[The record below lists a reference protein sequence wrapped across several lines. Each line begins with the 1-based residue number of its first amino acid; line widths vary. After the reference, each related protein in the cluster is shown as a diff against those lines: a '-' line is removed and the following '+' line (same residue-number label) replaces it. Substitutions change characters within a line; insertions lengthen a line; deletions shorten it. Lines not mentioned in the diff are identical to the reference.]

1 MNETDS
7 TEDHPAAG
15 TLTVREVV
23 SLPVTVVIMVAS
35 VVCTF
40 WGWMAPEQA
49 YRWLYAD
56 GAGLWLEQRAW
67 CVFTSVFLH
76 GDVFHLFF
84 NLYWFWKLGRVL
96 EAKLGTTRHVLLVA
110 GAAWVSGLA
119 EFAPGG
125 MMGIGLSG
133 VVYALFGYIL
143 ILRSTDAAY
152 AQVLPF
158 RTVRLFVIW
167 FFLCIAL
174 TEAGVWNVANI
185 AHGAGFVFGALCG
198 LCARAGWWRS
208 PARGGAGAAVL
219 ASLVV
224 LVWAPWNEQWR
235 ALRVYRLLQGDDLS
249 AAESEL
255 TRFVA
260 DYPENNW
267 GRQQTAWVLM
277 ERGDYARSVA
287 IYEELLAADR
297 QALVCN
303 NLAWIFATCPDASL
317 RDGRRAV
324 ALSAQACELTGWSE
338 ASLLNTHAAAHAEA
352 GDFEAARM
360 WVAKAIELDPR
371 GPQAMQAY
379 LDRYNQGLPWRE
391 DPPAP

>member
-1 MNETDS
+1 MDKTDS
-7 TEDHPAAG
+7 TADHPPANA
-15 TLTVREVV
+15 LTVRELV
-23 SLPVTVVIMVAS
+23 SLPVTVVIMAAS

-56 GAGLWLEQRAW
+56 GAGLWLEHRAW
-67 CVFTSVFLH
+67 CVFTSVLLH
-76 GDVFHLFF
+76 GDVLHLAF

-96 EAKLGTTRHVLLVA
+96 EMKPGTRSHVLLVA

-119 EFAPGG
+119 EFASGG
-125 MMGIGLSG
+125 MLGIGLSG
-133 VVYALFGYIL
+133 VVYALFGYLL
-143 ILRSTDAAY
+143 ILRSTDTAY

-158 RTVRLFVIW
+158 KTVRLFVIW

-174 TEAGVWNVANI
+174 TEAGVWNVANV

-208 PARGGAGAAVL
+208 LVRAGVGVALL
-219 ASLVV
+219 ASLAV

-235 ALRVYRLLQGDDLS
+235 ALQVYRLFQANDLS

-255 TRFVA
+255 TRFMT
-260 DYPENNW
+260 DYPENIW

-287 IYEELLAADR
+287 IYEELLAVDP
-297 QALVCN
+297 QALVYN
-303 NLAWIFATCPDASL
+303 NLAWILATCPEASL

-324 ALSAQACELTGWSE
+324 SLSSQACELTGWSDPIY
-338 ASLLNTHAAAHAEA
+338 LNTHAAAQAEA
-352 GDFEAARM
+352 GDFESARK
-360 WVAKAIELDPR
+360 WIARAIELDSR

-379 LDRYNQGLPWRE
+379 LDRYAQGLPWRE
-391 DPPAP
+391 DSPAP